1 MSELIYADNA
11 ATTALA
17 PEALE
22 AMMPYLT
29 SEYANA
35 SQLYPFSRKARKA
48 VENARAQIAACIGA
62 APEEIL
68 FTSCGTE
75 SNNWVLK
82 SIALHPQKP
91 QNVVTSCME
100 HHAILNTCK
109 RIEQYGRLVRYL
121 SVSKQA
127 VVDAQELERTLNSD
141 IEFGLVSLMFAN
153 NEVGSIQPIQEL
165 CTIVHRHHAFFH
177 TDAVQ
182 AVGHLPLDV
191 HELGVD
197 FLSASAHKFNGPKGI
212 GFLYK
217 KREIEL
223 SPHLDG
229 GSQEYGMR
237 AGTENVA
244 AIVGMAKALALN
256 CARMKRVTE
265 HLAFLED
272 LLLSLLRE
280 KRVHYVRNGASVH
293 TPGNISLS
301 FPGAEGEVLLH
312 RLALNGICVSTGSA
326 CDSKRTQLS
335 HVLQAM
341 NMSEEQALGTIR
353 ISLGAHNTEEEV
365 RILASTLHHIL
376 R

>member
-22 AMMPYLT
+22 TMMPYLT
-29 SEYANA
+29 TEYGNA

-48 VENARAQIAACIGA
+48 VENARAQIATCIGA
-62 APEEIL
+62 APDEIL

-82 SIALHPQKP
+82 SLALHPLIPK
-91 QNVVTSCME
+91 NVITSRIE

-109 RIEQYGRLVRYL
+109 RLEQYGRVCRYL
-121 SVSKQA
+121 SVSPQA
-127 VVDAQELERTLNSD
+127 VVDAKELEMFLNSD
-141 IEFGLVSLMFAN
+141 MGFGLVSLMFAN

-165 CTIVHRHHAFFH
+165 CAIAHRYHALFH

-191 HELGVD
+191 HKLGLD

-217 KREIEL
+217 KRDIDL
-223 SPHLDG
+223 NPYIDG

-244 AIVGMAKALALN
+244 AIVGMAKALELN
-256 CARMKRVTE
+256 CTRMQQVTR
-265 HLAFLED
+265 HLSYLED
-272 LLLSLLRE
+272 LLFSLLRE
-280 KRVHYVRNGASVH
+280 RRIPYVRNGASVH
-293 TPGNISLS
+293 MPGNISLS
-301 FPGAEGEVLLH
+301 FIGYEGEVLLH
-312 RLALNGICVSTGSA
+312 RLALKGICVSTGSA
-326 CDSKRTQLS
+326 CDSQSTQLS
-335 HVLQAM
+335 HVLRAM
-341 NMSEEQALGTIR
+341 CMSEEQALGTIR
-353 ISLGAHNTEEEV
+353 ISLGPQNTENDV
-365 RILASTLHHIL
+365 RVIASELQQILM
-376 R
+376 

>member
-29 SEYANA
+29 SEYGNA

-48 VENARAQIAACIGA
+48 IENARAQIAACIGA
-62 APEEIL
+62 QPDEIL
-68 FTSCGTE
+68 FTSGGTE

-82 SIALHPQKP
+82 SIALHPLYP
-91 QNVVTSCME
+91 QNVVTSSIE

-109 RIEQYGRLVRYL
+109 RIAQYGRQVRYL
-121 SVSKQA
+121 SVSAQA
-127 VVDAQELERTLNSD
+127 VIDAKELEMILNSD

-165 CTIVHRHHAFFH
+165 CAIAHRHQALFH

-191 HELGVD
+191 HELGLD

-217 KREIEL
+217 KRETGL
-223 SPHLDG
+223 CPYVDG
-229 GSQEYGMR
+229 GAQEYGMR

-244 AIVGMAKALALN
+244 AIVGMAKSLELN
-256 CARMKRVTE
+256 CARMKQVTE
-265 HLAFLED
+265 HLAYLED

-280 KRVHYVRNGASVH
+280 RHVQYVRNCVSVH

-301 FPGAEGEVLLH
+301 FLGCEGEVLLH
-312 RLALNGICVSTGSA
+312 RLALKGICVSTGSA
-326 CDSKRTQLS
+326 CDSQNTQLS
-335 HVLQAM
+335 HVLRSM
-341 NMSEEQALGTIR
+341 HMSKEQALGTIR
-353 ISLGAHNTEEEV
+353 LSLGHQNTEEEV
-365 RILASTLHHIL
+365 RIIASELQQIL
-376 R
+376 M